1 MYNFFFSYSCS
12 SMYSTYLFG
21 VLVSSF
27 DVIACCSPF
36 NFLFSVLIN
45 LFVQQ
50 SNMFSPIV
58 LISYICVCVLWSKGL
73 CKIMS
78 STNRHSCWPNFAQ
91 EVNECPYIQ
100 RNIKDEDQ
108 KSFTFLLHWISKLQ
122 QILHLVLA

>member
-1 MYNFFFSYSCS
+1 
-12 SMYSTYLFG
+12 MYSTYLFG

-58 LISYICVCVLWSKGL
+58 LISYICVCVYYEARAFAK
-73 CKIMS
+73 
-78 STNRHSCWPNFAQ
+78 SCQAPIA
-91 EVNECPYIQ
+91 I
-100 RNIKDEDQ
+100 
-108 KSFTFLLHWISKLQ
+108 HAG
-122 QILHLVLA
+122 QILHKKLMNVRIFRET